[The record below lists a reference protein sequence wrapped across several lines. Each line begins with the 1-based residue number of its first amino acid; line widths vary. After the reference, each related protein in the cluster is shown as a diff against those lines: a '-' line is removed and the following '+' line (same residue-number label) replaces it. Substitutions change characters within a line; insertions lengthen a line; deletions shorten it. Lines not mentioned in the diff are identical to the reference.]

1 VIVFVVLGGVFA
13 RVCIVLFELTFIF
26 VTKGLRATCFCNKEF
41 VFLLAK
47 IYIYIYIYIYI
58 FFFFFF

>member
-1 VIVFVVLGGVFA
+1 MIVFVVLGGVFA
-13 RVCIVLFELTFIF
+13 CVCIVLSELTFIF

-47 IYIYIYIYIYI
+47 IFIYIDIYI
-58 FFFFFF
+58 FFSK